1 MAWVD
6 LTVFAG
12 NPTKAIE
19 ANTIQANITAQ
30 ANGDP
35 GAPKNKLA
43 SMAANSVGFSQMTDN
58 SIGQAEM
65 RDSAIGQSELRTA
78 NGSVSYVVNI
88 NDGDE
93 IKANTLILPGGQYG
107 FYPNISV
114 STNDTPPLG
123 DLGRAS
129 AYFAAELLKSY
140 DFGSGVSLASTI
152 TLSAKSPLD
161 GISIN
166 PELDGTITAQQ
177 RYMTASP
184 PYNLGNGDCSHFIF
198 VKLASNGDI
207 ISTYSAGAPP
217 WAYNGPTDIRP
228 DEVITKNKKI
238 RKYKNVLV
246 TKPVPPWEGGDIDL
260 WEKGPV
266 YKKREI
272 DHDLKNA
279 DMSLIP
285 HPFGPLKP
293 GERVVM
299 VDPCGKL
306 ADTAS
311 PIEESGEALSGAI
324 AKGFVTLGDELD
336 CNKPDGVIVVS
347 ADWKR
352 SK

>member
-35 GAPKNKLA
+35 GAPKNTLA

-65 RDSAIGQSELRTA
+65 RDSAIGQSELRTS
-78 NGSVSYVVNI
+78 NGSVSYIVSI
-88 NDGDE
+88 NSVAE
-93 IKANTLILPGGQYG
+93 LKANTIVLPGGQYG
-107 FYPNISV
+107 FYPNILLA
-114 STNDTPPLG
+114 TNDLVGPG
-123 DLGRAS
+123 DFDANS
-129 AYFAAELLKSY
+129 PYFAAQLFSEWQFDVAAPLAATI
-140 DFGSGVSLASTI
+140 SLIGFAG
-152 TLSAKSPLD
+152 AR
-161 GISIN
+161 

-228 DEVITKNKKI
+228 DEVVTKNKKV

-246 TKPVPPWEGGDIDL
+246 SKPAPPWEGGDIDL

-324 AKGFVTLGDELD
+324 ADGFVKLGDELD

>member
-78 NGSVSYVVNI
+78 FQSFTLPSAGSQVTWTDPIVLAGGSYTLGVS
-88 NDGDE
+88 
-93 IKANTLILPGGQYG
+93 
-107 FYPNISV
+107 
-114 STNDTPPLG
+114 LG
-123 DLGRAS
+123 DDDEPSDIWQGGVTNSGLPTDVYWYRADR
-129 AYFAAELLKSY
+129 L
-140 DFGSGVSLASTI
+140 SGVSNGLT
-152 TLSAKSPLD
+152 
-161 GISIN
+161 
-166 PELDGTITAQQ
+166 GTS
-177 RYMTASP
+177 RYITASP

-228 DEVITKNKKI
+228 DEVITKNKKV

-246 TKPVPPWEGGDIDL
+246 SKPAPPWEGGDIDL

-279 DMSLIP
+279 DMALIP
-285 HPFGPLKP
+285 HPFGPLRP